1 MVQGKEADATEVIEF
16 IDKARLGEPMSTS
29 SVIRIG
35 TQRGPS
41 PWDAARPLAPA
52 HPPLTHRYTPL
63 VSSSA
68 ARLFKDELTL
78 ANIARPQLVSMCQ
91 YMGLTPYGA
100 DAFLRFQLRTKLTA
114 IKEDDRRILW
124 EGVDELTMDEIREA
138 CQVRAN
144 TNGKGLEL
152 MPSLPRRCHYCN
164 ISRLPVCFAM
174 TFKFSVCRS
183 AAWRRWA

>member
-1 MVQGKEADATEVIEF
+1 LF
-16 IDKARLGEPMSTS
+16 P
-29 SVIRIG
+29 
-35 TQRGPS
+35 
-41 PWDAARPLAPA
+41 
-52 HPPLTHRYTPL
+52 
-63 VSSSA
+63 A

-138 CQVRAN
+138 CQVRAIARD
-144 TNGKGLEL
+144 KGQVA
-152 MPSLPRRCHYCN
+152 RGG
-164 ISRLPVCFAM
+164 A
-174 TFKFSVCRS
+174 SV
-183 AAWRRWA
+183 AEATVAT

>member
-1 MVQGKEADATEVIEF
+1 LF
-16 IDKARLGEPMSTS
+16 P
-29 SVIRIG
+29 
-35 TQRGPS
+35 
-41 PWDAARPLAPA
+41 
-52 HPPLTHRYTPL
+52 
-63 VSSSA
+63 A

-144 TNGKGLEL
+144 TSGTGPEL
-152 MPSLPRRCHYCN
+152 MPPWPC
-164 ISRLPVCFAM
+164 SRHSHFLPVFVCFPWTPRFLFGVVLQERGM
-174 TFKFSVCRS
+174 
-183 AAWRRWA
+183 AAVGLTDFEYKRQLQQWLELSIQKNIPISLLIMSR